1 MPRVEPQRSCIGCR
15 EVKGKH
21 ELFRFVLAPDRT
33 LVPDLQEKL
42 PGRGAYTCT
51 KMTCLR
57 GAASKKQF
65 ARAFKGEVV
74 GADADFLV
82 ALVAVKLTERIA
94 SYLSLANKAGKVI
107 SGTDQVADA
116 LKNQPPG
123 ILFVASDISCEIG
136 QKLKGLATHA
146 GVDHVQLFTKE
157 RLGALI
163 GKDLRAVVA
172 VIQSGFVVSLKQ
184 EIDKYR
190 NFFEEGR
197 E

>member
-1 MPRVEPQRSCIGCR
+1 
-15 EVKGKH
+15 
-21 ELFRFVLAPDRT
+21 
-33 LVPDLQEKL
+33 LQERL
-42 PGRGAYTCT
+42 PGRGAYTCR
-51 KMTCLR
+51 KISCLR
-57 GAASKKQF
+57 SAAAKKQF

-82 ALVAVKLTERIA
+82 TEVAVKLTERIA
-94 SYLSLANKAGKVI
+94 SFLSLANKAGKVI
-107 SGTDQVADA
+107 SGTDQVMAA

-123 ILFVASDISCEIG
+123 ILFIASDISCESG
-136 QKLKGLATHA
+136 QKVKSLASHA
-146 GVDHVQLFTKE
+146 GVDHVQLFSKE

-163 GKDLRAVVA
+163 GKDFRGVVA
-172 VIQSGFVVSLKQ
+172 VIQSGFVVPLKQ